1 MNAPLLCQWL
11 GLPSAAWPPDPY
23 TLLGLKPGE
32 ADAVALEQ
40 RVHERM
46 AKLRC
51 FQISHPEEATEGM
64 NRLAQA
70 YITLSEACAAVP
82 RPAPVATEKI
92 TAPAAS
98 PPPKK
103 RVGDDT
109 AILQRTQIDWRSA
122 PPPVQG
128 GRRAEDVADATP
140 LPPALQQASPPD
152 DSESLRALAQDSLD
166 ATGGLGTLAA
176 VAERIDATRQ
186 LLVAWQTLG
195 GVLCRAARKKPA
207 APADEKA
214 DFARS
219 LKRIDEQMQRFPAFL
234 GQPGKPGYRVVAL
247 ARLAMTFDMLKNM
260 DGAQQADLLRDWRN
274 GEKILLAHRS
284 FLRQQLK
291 ALRRSGVLGA
301 TMRAVRGFLN
311 DYALYAGLA
320 VVLIAGAV
328 VVFSMAW

>member
-23 TLLGLKPGE
+23 LLLGLKPGE
-32 ADAVALEQ
+32 ADAVALEH

-51 FQISHPEEATEGM
+51 FQNSHPEEATEGM

-82 RPAPVATEKI
+82 KPSPVLPEKVAAPSRPPVKQ
-92 TAPAAS
+92 
-98 PPPKK
+98 

-109 AILQRTQIDWRSA
+109 AVLHRTQVDWRSA
-122 PPPVQG
+122 PPPVRGQ
-128 GRRAEDVADATP
+128 RADDVTDATP
-140 LPPALQQASPPD
+140 LPATLQKTSPPD
-152 DSESLRALAQDSLD
+152 DSEPLRALAQQSLD
-166 ATGGLGTLAA
+166 ATSGLGTLAA

-186 LLVAWQTLG
+186 LLVAWQALG
-195 GVLCRAARKKPA
+195 AVLSRSARKKPA

-219 LKRIDEQMQRFPAFL
+219 LARIDEQMQRFPAIL
-234 GQPGKPGYRVVAL
+234 GQPGKPGYHVVAL
-247 ARLAMTFDMLKNM
+247 ARLAMTFDMLQNM
-260 DGAQQADLLRDWRN
+260 DGAQQADLLRDWRS
-274 GEKILLAHRS
+274 GETILLAHRS
-284 FLRQQLK
+284 FLRQQFK
-291 ALRRSGVLGA
+291 SLRHAGVLGA

-311 DYALYAGLA
+311 DYALYAGVAVLLVAAA
-320 VVLIAGAV
+320 VVLL
-328 VVFSMAW
+328 SMAW